1 MLCAGGRRRRKS
13 LTIVNESSNAGKA
26 GQHFVCYT
34 CVHECVSSHMGLWVY
49 TCMGVY
55 MYTHVCAVSLCM
67 CSRVCIYC
75 YECVYICVYTC
86 VYEYVC
92 IQIVYVYTYVRMN
105 LYMCMCLYMC
115 VWVYLLTCVYLCIS
129 MHMYL
134 FTCGCLY
141 LYLCIYV
148 YIVHCVSISVYIL
161 AVKNL
166 DNRTAKSW
174 VQDSPIIIVWPWGN
188 FLTSFSFNHFIF
200 RLEIITHASEIVL
213 RGI

>member
-1 MLCAGGRRRRKS
+1 MLAKLGNILCV
-13 LTIVNESSNAGKA
+13 T
-26 GQHFVCYT
+26 HVCMSVYLHIWGYGCIHV
-34 CVHECVSSHMGLWVY
+34 CV
-49 TCMGVY
+49 
-55 MYTHVCAVSLCM
+55 YTHVCAVSLYVFTSMYLLLWVCLYM
-67 CSRVCIYC
+67 CLYMCIWVCLYTD
-75 YECVYICVYTC
+75 CVC
-86 VYEYVC
+86 
-92 IQIVYVYTYVRMN
+92 VYTYVRMN
-105 LYMCMCLYMC
+105 LYMYMCLYMC
-115 VWVYLLTCVYLCIS
+115 VPVYLRTCVYLCIS

-134 FTCGCLY
+134 FTYGCLY
-141 LYLCIYV
+141 LYVCIYV

-188 FLTSFSFNHFIF
+188 FLTSFSFDHFIF

>member
-1 MLCAGGRRRRKS
+1 MLGKLGNILCVCTYVCMSVYLYIWGYGG
-13 LTIVNESSNAGKA
+13 I
-26 GQHFVCYT
+26 HVC
-34 CVHECVSSHMGLWVY
+34 V
-49 TCMGVY
+49 
-55 MYTHVCAVSLCM
+55 YTHVCAVSLCM

-75 YECVYICVYTC
+75 YECVYICVDTC

-92 IQIVYVYTYVRMN
+92 IQIVYVSILMYVWICICICA
-105 LYMCMCLYMC
+105 Y
-115 VWVYLLTCVYLCIS
+115 TCVYEYIYRCVCIS

-134 FTCGCLY
+134 FTYRCLY
-141 LYLCIYV
+141 LYICIYV
-148 YIVHCVSISVYIL
+148 CIIHCVSIGVYIL

-200 RLEIITHASEIVL
+200 RLEIRTHASEIVL